1 MATLDARTVEALN
14 SLLEDERGSVEI
26 EVHLAN
32 GATEIAERETF
43 SEMGYSD
50 VLGCSALRERLDEA
64 GAQVSPHI
72 SGAAPYILGI
82 DTYDERLLAFARHQE
97 AVREH
102 AEALLATIS
111 DRETHAALQDIVDTH
126 THYEL
131 WCVNRARDFAE
142 SRARALAEGTEGA
155 AQASAE
161 ASEPQPTTPPTVS
174 TAVPGATLT
183 AMQDAALA
191 DGPESSNSARRPRR
205 RTQSEQAGEDGT
217 AK

>member
-26 EVHLAN
+26 EVQLTN
-32 GATEIAERETF
+32 GATEIVERITF
-43 SEMGYSD
+43 NEMGYSD

-64 GAQVSPHI
+64 GAAVSPHI

-97 AVREH
+97 AIRERAQAILESTADH
-102 AEALLATIS
+102 EARS
-111 DRETHAALQDIVDTH
+111 ALQDIVDTH

-142 SRARALAEGTEGA
+142 SRARALAEETAGA
-155 AQASAE
+155 ALANGESN
-161 ASEPQPTTPPTVS
+161 EPQPATPPSIS
-174 TAVPGATLT
+174 TPIPPATLT

-191 DGPESSNSARRPRR
+191 NGPEPNDSARRTRR
-205 RTQSEQAGEDGT
+205 RTRSEPAKDDGAT
-217 AK
+217 E